1 MDMKVSEGINISSVI
16 LGARPESAAEVRL
29 ALAAL
34 AGVEVHALTEDG
46 RMIVTIE
53 SADEGA
59 TVSSFEAIRQLPGVL
74 SAALVYHQYET
85 DPDEEA

>member
-1 MDMKVSEGINISSVI
+1 MDMKVSAGINISSVI
-16 LGARPESAAEVRL
+16 LGARPECVSEVRL
-29 ALAAL
+29 ALMTL
-34 AGVEVHALTEDG
+34 AGVEVHAAAEDG

-59 TVSSFEAIRQLPGVL
+59 TVASFEAIRQLPGVL
-74 SAALVYHQYET
+74 SASLVYHQYET